1 MRRRTMAALA
11 LAAAGLCLILG
22 PPGSWAE
29 GQFLA
34 NGIRPPVPVPADNPQ
49 TDAKVRLGAQL
60 YFDTRL
66 SADATISCATCHDPR
81 AGWANPHPTDTGI
94 NGRVGGRN
102 SGSIIDAAYM
112 RFQFWDGRE
121 SSLEGQALGPIHN
134 PIEMGETLENVVAKL
149 NAIPGYREQFQA
161 VFGTDPNTDG
171 IAKAI
176 AAFERTIVSGPSPYD
191 LHLMGDE
198 SALSAAAKRGLRL
211 FNGKGHCISCHSGPS
226 FSDQSFHNLGVGMD
240 KEDPD
245 RGRFDHTKDPADTG
259 KFKTPT
265 LRNVAMTPP
274 YLHDGSAKTL
284 RDVVDLYDR
293 GGVPNPHLDRLML
306 PLTLTAREKDDLVAF
321 LEALTGPVPTMA
333 VPGFPEGPGA
343 PADPKGGLR

>member
-1 MRRRTMAALA
+1 
-11 LAAAGLCLILG
+11 
-22 PPGSWAE
+22 
-29 GQFLA
+29 
-34 NGIRPPVPVPADNPQ
+34 
-49 TDAKVRLGAQL
+49 
-60 YFDTRL
+60 
-66 SADATISCATCHDPR
+66 
-81 AGWANPHPTDTGI
+81 
-94 NGRVGGRN
+94 VGGRN
-102 SGSIIDAAYM
+102 SGTIIDSGYM
-112 RFQFWDGRE
+112 NFQFWDGRAL
-121 SSLEGQALGPIHN
+121 SLEEQALGPIHN
-134 PIEMGETLENVVAKL
+134 PIEMGETLENVVRKL
-149 NAIPGYREQFQA
+149 NAIPGYKEQFQA
-161 VFGTDPNTDG
+161 VFGTDVNTDG

-191 LHLMGDE
+191 RQLMGDE
-198 SALSAAAKRGLRL
+198 TALSAAAQRGMRL

-240 KEDPD
+240 RKDPD
-245 RGRFDHTKDPADTG
+245 RGRFDHTKNPADTG

-321 LEALTGPVPTMA
+321 LEALTGPVPVVA

>member
-1 MRRRTMAALA
+1 MRRSTMAGLA
-11 LAAAGLCLILG
+11 LAAAGLFLILG
-22 PPGSWAE
+22 PPGARAE

-34 NGIRPPVPVPADNPQ
+34 NGLRPPVPVPADNPQ

-149 NAIPGYREQFQA
+149 NAIPGYREQFQG
-161 VFGTDPNTDG
+161 VFGTAPNTEG

-198 SALSAAAKRGLRL
+198 SALSAAAKRGMRL
-211 FNGKGHCISCHSGPS
+211 FNGKGHCIACHSGPS

-240 KEDPD
+240 KKDPD
-245 RGRFDHTKDPADTG
+245 RGRFDHTKNPADTG

-306 PLTLTAREKDDLVAF
+306 PLTLTGREKDDLVAF
-321 LEALTGPVPTMA
+321 LEALTGPVPTVA

-343 PADPKGGLR
+343 AADPKGGLR